1 MTILYCAKYFTT
13 VKNINDKNCIDFF
26 GIFQNNLNYLLNIS
40 EYIKYCL
47 NYFSK
52 T

>member
-13 VKNINDKNCIDFF
+13 VKNINDKNCTDFF

-40 EYIKYCL
+40 EYHKIL
-47 NYFSK
+47 FELFL
-52 T
+52 